1 MIKFDFDYSV
11 VELYFLFLLLIN
23 LLVGCAATAVT
34 GTPIVFN
41 DRRTADTIYIDQKLE
56 FKTILETQDIN
67 ESDNLSFVSFNQI
80 VLITG
85 EVPDE
90 KTKQDVEEAVR
101 KIDGVKEIK
110 NYLIIGM
117 TSSLKSKATDV
128 ITTSNV
134 VSRLYFNEP
143 KFESKLSPLHVKV
156 YTERQEVYLMGI
168 LNSKEAED
176 AIKIAKTSSGVKKV
190 IPLFEINDNY
200 QNTY

>member
-1 MIKFDFDYSV
+1 MHKSYSF
-11 VELYFLFLLLIN
+11 YFLFLLLISQ
-23 LLVGCAATAVT
+23 LVSCIATTAPVVP
-34 GTPIVFN
+34 GGPLAFA
-41 DRRTADTIYIDQKLE
+41 DRRAAEAIYIDQKLE

-67 ESDNLSFVSFNQI
+67 ENDNLTFVSFNQI

-90 KTKQDVEEAVR
+90 QTKAKVEETVK
-101 KIDGVKEIK
+101 KIEGVKEVK
-110 NYLIIGM
+110 NFLLIGM
-117 TSSLKSKATDV
+117 NSSLKSKATDV

-134 VSRLYFNEP
+134 VSRLYFNES

-156 YTERQEVYLMGI
+156 VTERQEVYLMGI
-168 LNSKEAED
+168 LNAKEAED
-176 AIKIAKTSSGVKKV
+176 AIEIAKSSKGVKKV

>member
-1 MIKFDFDYSV
+1 MHKSYSF
-11 VELYFLFLLLIN
+11 YFLFLLLISQ
-23 LLVGCAATAVT
+23 LVSCLATTAPAVS
-34 GTPIVFN
+34 GGPLAN
-41 DRRTADTIYIDQKLE
+41 ADRRAAEIIYIDQKLE

-67 ESDNLSFVSFNQI
+67 ENDNLTFVSFNQI

-90 KTKQDVEEAVR
+90 QTKAKVEEAV
-101 KIDGVKEIK
+101 KNIEGVKEVK
-110 NYLIIGM
+110 NFLLIGM

-134 VSRLYFNEP
+134 VSRLFFNES

-156 YTERQEVYLMGI
+156 ITERQEVYLMGI
-168 LNSKEAED
+168 LNAKEAED
-176 AIKIAKTSSGVKKV
+176 AIEIAKSSKGVRKV

>member
-1 MIKFDFDYSV
+1 MHKSYSF
-11 VELYFLFLLLIN
+11 YFLFLLFISQ
-23 LLVGCAATAVT
+23 LVSCIATTAPAVP
-34 GTPIVFN
+34 GGPITFA
-41 DRRTADTIYIDQKLE
+41 DRRTSEVIYIDQKLE

-67 ESDNLSFVSFNQI
+67 ENDNLTFVSFNQI

-90 KTKQDVEEAVR
+90 QTKAKVEEAVK
-101 KIDGVKEIK
+101 KIEGVKEVK
-110 NYLIIGM
+110 NFLLIGM

-134 VSRLYFNEP
+134 VSRLFFNES

-156 YTERQEVYLMGI
+156 VTERQEVYLMGI
-168 LNSKEAED
+168 LNAKEAED
-176 AIKIAKTSSGVKKV
+176 AIAVAKSSRGVKKV
-190 IPLFEINDNY
+190 IPVFEINDNY

>member
-1 MIKFDFDYSV
+1 MHKSYSF
-11 VELYFLFLLLIN
+11 YFLILLLIN

-101 KIDGVKEIK
+101 KLDGVKEIK

-134 VSRLYFNEP
+134 VSRLYFNEQ

>member
-1 MIKFDFDYSV
+1 MHKSYSF
-11 VELYFLFLLLIN
+11 YFLFLLLISQ
-23 LLVGCAATAVT
+23 LVSCIAATAPAVT
-34 GTPIVFN
+34 GGAAGYA
-41 DRRTADTIYIDQKLE
+41 DRRASEVIYIDQKLE
-56 FKTILETQDIN
+56 FKAILETQDIN
-67 ESDNLSFVSFNQI
+67 ENDNLTFVSFNQI

-90 KTKQDVEEAVR
+90 QTKAKVEEAV
-101 KIDGVKEIK
+101 KNIEGVKEVK
-110 NYLIIGM
+110 NFLLIGM

-134 VSRLYFNEP
+134 VSRLFFNES

-156 YTERQEVYLMGI
+156 ITERQEVYLMGI
-168 LNSKEAED
+168 LNAKEAED
-176 AIKIAKTSSGVKKV
+176 AIEIAKSSKGVRKV

>member
-1 MIKFDFDYSV
+1 MHKSYRF
-11 VELYFLFLLLIN
+11 YFLFLLLIFQ
-23 LLVGCAATAVT
+23 LVSCMATTAPAVT
-34 GTPIVFN
+34 ALPVTFV
-41 DRRTADTIYIDQKLE
+41 DRRASEVIYIDQKLE

-67 ESDNLSFVSFNQI
+67 ENDNLTFVSFNQI

-90 KTKQDVEEAVR
+90 QTKAKVEEAV
-101 KIDGVKEIK
+101 KNIEGVKEVK
-110 NYLIIGM
+110 NFLLIGM

-134 VSRLYFNEP
+134 VSRLFFNES

-156 YTERQEVYLMGI
+156 ITERQEVYLMGI
-168 LNSKEAED
+168 LNAKEAED
-176 AIKIAKTSSGVKKV
+176 AIEIAKSSKGVRKV

>member
-1 MIKFDFDYSV
+1 MHKSYSF
-11 VELYFLFLLLIN
+11 YFLFLLLISQ
-23 LLVGCAATAVT
+23 LVSCLATTAPAVS
-34 GTPIVFN
+34 GGPLAN
-41 DRRTADTIYIDQKLE
+41 ADRRAAEIIYIDQKLE

-67 ESDNLSFVSFNQI
+67 ENDNLTFVSFNQI

-90 KTKQDVEEAVR
+90 QTKAKVEEAV
-101 KIDGVKEIK
+101 KNIEGVKEVK
-110 NYLIIGM
+110 NFLLIGM

-134 VSRLYFNEP
+134 VSRLFFNES

-156 YTERQEVYLMGI
+156 ITERQEVYLMGI
-168 LNSKEAED
+168 LNAKEAED
-176 AIKIAKTSSGVKKV
+176 AIEIAKSSKGVRKV

-200 QNTY
+200 QNSY

>member
-1 MIKFDFDYSV
+1 MHKSYSF
-11 VELYFLFLLLIN
+11 YFLFLLLISQ
-23 LLVGCAATAVT
+23 LVSCLATTAPAVP
-34 GTPIVFN
+34 GGPLAN
-41 DRRTADTIYIDQKLE
+41 ADRRAAEIIYIDQKLE

-67 ESDNLSFVSFNQI
+67 ENDNLTFVSFNQI

-90 KTKQDVEEAVR
+90 QIKAKVEEAV
-101 KIDGVKEIK
+101 KNIEGVKEVK
-110 NYLIIGM
+110 NFLLIGM

-134 VSRLYFNEP
+134 VSRLFFNES

-156 YTERQEVYLMGI
+156 ITERQEVYLMGI
-168 LNSKEAED
+168 LNAKEAED
-176 AIKIAKTSSGVKKV
+176 AIEIAKSSKGVRKV

>member
-1 MIKFDFDYSV
+1 MHKSYSF
-11 VELYFLFLLLIN
+11 YFLFLLLISQ
-23 LLVGCAATAVT
+23 LVSCLATTAPAVP
-34 GTPIVFN
+34 GGPLVN
-41 DRRTADTIYIDQKLE
+41 ADRRAAEIIYIDQKLE

-67 ESDNLSFVSFNQI
+67 ENDNLTFVSFNQI

-90 KTKQDVEEAVR
+90 QTKAKVEEAV
-101 KIDGVKEIK
+101 KNIEGVKEVK
-110 NYLIIGM
+110 NFLLIGM

-134 VSRLYFNEP
+134 VSRLFFNES

-156 YTERQEVYLMGI
+156 ITERQEVYLMGI
-168 LNSKEAED
+168 LNVKEAED
-176 AIKIAKTSSGVKKV
+176 AIEIAKSSKGVRKV

>member
-1 MIKFDFDYSV
+1 MHKSYSF
-11 VELYFLFLLLIN
+11 YFLFLLLISQ
-23 LLVGCAATAVT
+23 LISCIATTAPAVT
-34 GTPIVFN
+34 GGPIAFA
-41 DRRTADTIYIDQKLE
+41 DRRTTEVIYIDQKLE

-67 ESDNLSFVSFNQI
+67 ENDNLTFVSFNQT

-90 KTKQDVEEAVR
+90 QTKAKVEEAVK
-101 KIDGVKEIK
+101 KIKGVKEVK
-110 NYLIIGM
+110 NFLLIGM
-117 TSSLKSKATDV
+117 NSSLKSKGTDV

-134 VSRLYFNEP
+134 VSRLYFNES

-156 YTERQEVYLMGI
+156 VTERQEVYLMGI
-168 LNSKEAED
+168 LNAKEAED
-176 AIKIAKTSSGVKKV
+176 AIAIAKSSSGVKKV

>member
-1 MIKFDFDYSV
+1 MLKSYS
-11 VELYFLFLLLIN
+11 FFFLLL
-23 LLVGCAATAVT
+23 LLIFQLAGCVTASA
-34 GTPIVFN
+34 PIVPGGPLAYN
-41 DRRTADTIYIDQKLE
+41 DRRSTEAIYVDQKLE

-67 ESDNLSFVSFNQI
+67 ENDNLTFVSFNQI

-90 KTKQDVEEAVR
+90 QTKAKVEEAV
-101 KIDGVKEIK
+101 KNIEGVKEVK
-110 NYLIIGM
+110 NFLLIGM
-117 TSSLKSKATDV
+117 TSSLKSKAIDV

-134 VSRLYFNEP
+134 VSRLYFNES

-156 YTERQEVYLMGI
+156 VTERQEVYLMGI
-168 LNSKEAED
+168 LNTKEAED
-176 AIKIAKTSSGVKKV
+176 AIAVAKSSKGVKKV

>member
-1 MIKFDFDYSV
+1 MHKSYSF
-11 VELYFLFLLLIN
+11 YFLLLLLISQ
-23 LLVGCAATAVT
+23 LVGCIATTAPAVP
-34 GTPIVFN
+34 GGPLAYA
-41 DRRTADTIYIDQKLE
+41 DRRAAEIIYIDQKLE

-67 ESDNLSFVSFNQI
+67 ENDNLTFVSFNQI

-90 KTKQDVEEAVR
+90 QTKVKVEEAVK
-101 KIDGVKEIK
+101 KIEGVKEVK
-110 NYLIIGM
+110 NFLLIGIN
-117 TSSLKSKATDV
+117 SSLKSKATDV

-134 VSRLYFNEP
+134 VSRLYFNES

-156 YTERQEVYLMGI
+156 ITERQEVYLMGI
-168 LNSKEAED
+168 LNAKEAED
-176 AIKIAKTSSGVKKV
+176 AIEVAKSSKGVKKV

>member
-1 MIKFDFDYSV
+1 MHKSYSF
-11 VELYFLFLLLIN
+11 YFLFLLIITQIIS
-23 LLVGCAATAVT
+23 CAATVPT
-34 GTPIVFN
+34 GPISYA
-41 DRRTADTIYIDQKLE
+41 DRRSTEVIYIDQKLE
-56 FKTILETQDIN
+56 FKAILESQDIN
-67 ESDNLSFVSFNQI
+67 ENDNLTFVSFNQI

-90 KTKQDVEEAVR
+90 QTKAKIEELV
-101 KIDGVKEIK
+101 KNIEGVKDVK
-110 NYLIIGM
+110 NFLLIGM

-134 VSRLYFNEP
+134 VSRLYFNES

-156 YTERQEVYLMGI
+156 VTERQEVYLMGI
-168 LNSKEAED
+168 LNVKEADD
-176 AIKIAKTSSGVKKV
+176 AIEIAKSSKGVKKV

>member
-1 MIKFDFDYSV
+1 MHKSYSF
-11 VELYFLFLLLIN
+11 YFLFLLLISQ
-23 LLVGCAATAVT
+23 LVSCIATTAPVVP
-34 GTPIVFN
+34 GGPLAYA
-41 DRRTADTIYIDQKLE
+41 DRRAPEVIYIDQKLE

-67 ESDNLSFVSFNQI
+67 ENDNLTFVSFNQI

-90 KTKQDVEEAVR
+90 QTKLKVEEAV
-101 KIDGVKEIK
+101 KNIEGVKDVK
-110 NYLIIGM
+110 NFLLIGM

-134 VSRLYFNEP
+134 VSRLYFNES

-156 YTERQEVYLMGI
+156 FTERQEVYLMGI
-168 LNSKEAED
+168 LNAKEAED
-176 AIKIAKTSSGVKKV
+176 AIEVAKSSKGVKKV
-190 IPLFEINDNY
+190 IPLFEINDIY

>member
-1 MIKFDFDYSV
+1 MHKSYSF
-11 VELYFLFLLLIN
+11 YFLFLLLISQ
-23 LLVGCAATAVT
+23 LVSCIATTAPAVT
-34 GTPIVFN
+34 GGSVGYA
-41 DRRTADTIYIDQKLE
+41 DRRASEVIYIDQKLE

-67 ESDNLSFVSFNQI
+67 ENDNLTFVSFNQI

-90 KTKQDVEEAVR
+90 QTKAKVEETV
-101 KIDGVKEIK
+101 KNIEGVKEVK
-110 NYLIIGM
+110 NFLLIGM
-117 TSSLKSKATDV
+117 NSSLKSKATDV

-134 VSRLYFNEP
+134 VSRLYFNES

-156 YTERQEVYLMGI
+156 VTERQEVYLMGI
-168 LNSKEAED
+168 LNAKEADD
-176 AIKIAKTSSGVKKV
+176 AIEVAKSSKGVKKV